1 MPPLLPIDDK
11 GALLKMRNRL
21 VEGKEPLELS
31 GQMEKGKRAK
41 KRRPF
46 LEEDDDVEQAEE
58 RPSKK
63 SRPESS
69 SSDIIQK
76 YKDLQK
82 AQEVNEGNYRR
93 TLEERVAALERE
105 NCSLR
110 NALSI
115 IEGLPRMIASMQQ
128 LTEQHSDRE
137 RKPEEEGT
145 STAHT
150 STAGPS
156 LQCSTT
162 HLPLE
167 DGGIST
173 NAVCLDIKQ
182 DIKDRCNKTTAAKYT
197 NDLMHGLYT
206 TQFMAAH
213 SVTGLG
219 ASSRGETRPSL
230 PSSELTK
237 IVCEVKSVFKEKT
250 EAEIK
255 GYIRQKLS
263 NSAKILKRKT
273 F

>member
-1 MPPLLPIDDK
+1 MFSHCIDDK

-21 VEGKEPLELS
+21 VEGKEPLEQS
-31 GQMEKGKRAK
+31 GPMGKGKRAK

-46 LEEDDDVEQAEE
+46 LEDDDDVEQSE
-58 RPSKK
+58 
-63 SRPESS
+63 
-69 SSDIIQK
+69 
-76 YKDLQK
+76 
-82 AQEVNEGNYRR
+82 AQEVNKYSYQR
-93 TLEERVAALERE
+93 TLEERIAALERE
-105 NCSLR
+105 NYSLR

-115 IEGLPRMIASMQQ
+115 IEGLPRMISSMQQ
-128 LTEQHSDRE
+128 LAEQHSDRE
-137 RKPEEEGT
+137 RKPEEEGR

-156 LQCSTT
+156 LKSSTT

-173 NAVCLDIKQ
+173 DAVCLDIKQ
-182 DIKDRCNKTTAAKYT
+182 AIKDRCSKSTAAKYT

-206 TQFMAAH
+206 TAFMAAH

-230 PSSELTK
+230 PSAELTK

>member
-1 MPPLLPIDDK
+1 MFSHCIDDK

-21 VEGKEPLELS
+21 VEGKEPLEQS
-31 GQMEKGKRAK
+31 GPMGKGKRAK

-46 LEEDDDVEQAEE
+46 LEDDDDVEQSE
-58 RPSKK
+58 
-63 SRPESS
+63 
-69 SSDIIQK
+69 
-76 YKDLQK
+76 
-82 AQEVNEGNYRR
+82 AQEVNKYSYQR
-93 TLEERVAALERE
+93 TLEERIAALERE
-105 NCSLR
+105 NYSLR

-115 IEGLPRMIASMQQ
+115 IE
-128 LTEQHSDRE
+128 E
-137 RKPEEEGT
+137 RKPEEEGR

-156 LQCSTT
+156 LKSSTT

-173 NAVCLDIKQ
+173 DAVCLDIKQ
-182 DIKDRCNKTTAAKYT
+182 AIKDRCSKSTAAKYT

-206 TQFMAAH
+206 TAFMAAH

-230 PSSELTK
+230 PSAELTK

>member
-1 MPPLLPIDDK
+1 MATFEVVLF
-11 GALLKMRNRL
+11 
-21 VEGKEPLELS
+21 EGKEPFEQS
-31 GQMEKGKRAK
+31 GPMGKGKRAK

-46 LEEDDDVEQAEE
+46 LEEDDDVEQSEE

-69 SSDIIQK
+69 SSTDIIKK

-82 AQEVNEGNYRR
+82 AQEVNEKSYLR

-105 NCSLR
+105 NYSLR

-115 IEGLPRMIASMQQ
+115 IE
-128 LTEQHSDRE
+128 E

-156 LQCSTT
+156 LQSSTT

-167 DGGIST
+167 DVGIST
-173 NAVCLDIKQ
+173 DAVCLDIKQ
-182 DIKDRCNKTTAAKYT
+182 AIKDRCNKATAAKYT

-206 TQFMAAH
+206 TAFMAAH

-219 ASSRGETRPSL
+219 ASSRGRHDHPFLLLNSKRL
-230 PSSELTK
+230 FVKLNLSSKRRQRRRSRATYARNSPIRRRSSKGKHLKKKSICSATLGHYVFSCN
-237 IVCEVKSVFKEKT
+237 IVCSVV
-250 EAEIK
+250 
-255 GYIRQKLS
+255 
-263 NSAKILKRKT
+263 
-273 F
+273 

>member
-1 MPPLLPIDDK
+1 
-11 GALLKMRNRL
+11 MRNRL

-115 IEGLPRMIASMQQ
+115 IE
-128 LTEQHSDRE
+128 E

-197 NDLMHGLYT
+197 NDLMH
-206 TQFMAAH
+206 
-213 SVTGLG
+213 
-219 ASSRGETRPSL
+219 
-230 PSSELTK
+230 
-237 IVCEVKSVFKEKT
+237 VKSVFKEKT

>member
-1 MPPLLPIDDK
+1 MFSHCIDDK

-21 VEGKEPLELS
+21 VEGKEPLEQS
-31 GQMEKGKRAK
+31 GPMGKGKRAK

-46 LEEDDDVEQAEE
+46 LEDDDDVEQSEE

-63 SRPESS
+63 LRPESS
-69 SSDIIQK
+69 SSTDIIQK

-82 AQEVNEGNYRR
+82 AQEVNKYSYQR
-93 TLEERVAALERE
+93 TLEERIAALERE
-105 NCSLR
+105 NYSLR

-115 IEGLPRMIASMQQ
+115 IE
-128 LTEQHSDRE
+128 E
-137 RKPEEEGT
+137 RKPEEEGR

-156 LQCSTT
+156 LKSSTT

-173 NAVCLDIKQ
+173 DAVCLDIKQ
-182 DIKDRCNKTTAAKYT
+182 AIKDRCSKSTAAKYT

-206 TQFMAAH
+206 TAFMAAH

-230 PSSELTK
+230 PSAELTK

>member
-1 MPPLLPIDDK
+1 MFSHCIDDK

-21 VEGKEPLELS
+21 VEGKEPLEQS
-31 GQMEKGKRAK
+31 GPMGKGKRAK

-46 LEEDDDVEQAEE
+46 LEDDDDVEQSEE

-63 SRPESS
+63 LRPESS
-69 SSDIIQK
+69 SSTDIIQK

-82 AQEVNEGNYRR
+82 AQEVNKYSYQR
-93 TLEERVAALERE
+93 TLEERIAALERE
-105 NCSLR
+105 NYSLR

-115 IEGLPRMIASMQQ
+115 IEGLPRMISSMQQ
-128 LTEQHSDRE
+128 LAEQHSDRE
-137 RKPEEEGT
+137 RKPEEEGR

-156 LQCSTT
+156 LKSSTT

-173 NAVCLDIKQ
+173 DAVCLDIKQ
-182 DIKDRCNKTTAAKYT
+182 AIKDRCSKSTAAKYT

-206 TQFMAAH
+206 TAFMAAH

-230 PSSELTK
+230 PSAELTK

>member
-1 MPPLLPIDDK
+1 
-11 GALLKMRNRL
+11 MRNRL
-21 VEGKEPLELS
+21 VEGKEPFEQS
-31 GQMEKGKRAK
+31 GPMGKGKRAK

-46 LEEDDDVEQAEE
+46 LEEDDDVEQSEE

-63 SRPESS
+63 SRLE
-69 SSDIIQK
+69 SSDIIKK

-82 AQEVNEGNYRR
+82 AQEVNEKSYLR

-105 NCSLR
+105 NESLR

-115 IEGLPRMIASMQQ
+115 IEGLPRMISSMQQ
-128 LTEQHSDRE
+128 LTEQYSDRE

-173 NAVCLDIKQ
+173 DAVCLDIKQ
-182 DIKDRCNKTTAAKYT
+182 AIKDRCNKATAAKYT

-206 TQFMAAH
+206 TAFMAAH

-230 PSSELTK
+230 PSAELTK